1 MQANREPRKIQNC
14 RLDSMKTRTVT
25 IYNGEEFQ
33 VPQGIQRI
41 DTHNTHGWQVR
52 YQGTRFFSDR
62 PGTAAQSLEAATREL
77 LQRIATMP
85 APTMLQKRP
94 SAHKSSD
101 LPAGI
106 SGPILVPAR
115 PGSRKRTASA
125 VLSVLLPRYG
135 QPPRVKS
142 IYIGTERT
150 YSDERFERALE
161 KAIQLRAE
169 VEERYEAQAT
179 RDRRQKARLLRSELH
194 QARQA
199 RRRAPGDGAKAKA
212 GAAPQAGSAAR

>member
-1 MQANREPRKIQNC
+1 
-14 RLDSMKTRTVT
+14 MKTRQVT
-25 IYNGEEFQ
+25 IYNGEQFH

-52 YQGTRFFSDR
+52 YQGTRFFSDG
-62 PGTAAQSLEAATREL
+62 PGSAAQSLEAATREL

-85 APTMLQKRP
+85 APTMLQKQP
-94 SAHKSSD
+94 STHKSSD
-101 LPAGI
+101 LPPGI

-115 PGSRKRTASA
+115 AGSRRRTASA

-169 VEERYEAQAT
+169 VAERYEAQAT
-179 RDRRQKARLLRSELH
+179 RDRRQKAKVLRSELH
-194 QARQA
+194 QARKS
-199 RRRAPGDGAKAKA
+199 RRADSRR
-212 GAAPQAGSAAR
+212 QAGQPGAPARP

>member
-1 MQANREPRKIQNC
+1 
-14 RLDSMKTRTVT
+14 MKTRPVT
-25 IYNGEEFQ
+25 IYNGEQFL

-52 YQGTRFFSDR
+52 YQGTRFFSD
-62 PGTAAQSLEAATREL
+62 GTGTTRQSLDAATREL

-85 APTMLQKRP
+85 APTLLQKKP
-94 SAHKSSD
+94 SVHKSSD
-101 LPAGI
+101 LPPGI

-115 PGSRKRTASA
+115 AGSRRRTASA

-161 KAIQLRAE
+161 KAMQMRAE
-169 VEERYEAQAT
+169 VEQRYEAQAT
-179 RDRRQKARLLRSELH
+179 RVRRQQARALRSELQ

-199 RRRAPGDGAKAKA
+199 RRRAGRLASPPESAPPA
-212 GAAPQAGSAAR
+212 GHAQPAA

>member
-1 MQANREPRKIQNC
+1 
-14 RLDSMKTRTVT
+14 MKTRQVT
-25 IYNGEEFQ
+25 IYNGEQFQ

-52 YQGTRFFSDR
+52 YQGTRFFSDGS
-62 PGTAAQSLEAATREL
+62 GTAAQSLESATREL
-77 LQRIATMP
+77 LQRIATLP
-85 APTMLQKRP
+85 APTMLQKQP
-94 SAHKSSD
+94 SAHKGSD
-101 LPAGI
+101 LPPGI

-115 PGSRKRTASA
+115 AGSRRRTAAA

-161 KAIQLRAE
+161 KAIQMRAE
-169 VEERYEAQAT
+169 VAERYEAQAT
-179 RDRRQKARLLRSELH
+179 RDRRQQAKVLRSELH
-194 QARQA
+194 QARKS
-199 RRRAPGDGAKAKA
+199 RRADGRR
-212 GAAPQAGSAAR
+212 QAGQPGAPAQS

>member
-1 MQANREPRKIQNC
+1 
-14 RLDSMKTRTVT
+14 MKTRPVT
-25 IYNGEEFQ
+25 IYNGEQFQ

-62 PGTAAQSLEAATREL
+62 PGTATQSLEAATREL

-85 APTMLQKRP
+85 APSLLQKHP

-101 LPAGI
+101 LPPGI

-135 QPPRVKS
+135 QSPRVKS

-150 YSDERFERALE
+150 YTDERFERALE
-161 KAIQLRAE
+161 KAMQMRAE

-179 RDRRQKARLLRSELH
+179 RDRRQKARALRTELH

-199 RRRAPGDGAKAKA
+199 RRKA
-212 GAAPQAGSAAR
+212 AGSGAQVETTPPARSAP